1 MASKTTTADGAT
13 APQAADDGRRL
24 FLIDGPSLVYRAFFA
39 LPESIATSTGVPT
52 NAIFGFASML
62 VKILTDYGPK
72 ATVVVWD
79 KGYTGRKEVYAEYKA
94 QRASRPSLLKEQWP
108 AFEPLVS
115 AFGYQNLAVDGYEAD
130 DVIASVVDSARQE
143 DPPIPVLVVT

>member
-1 MASKTTTADGAT
+1 MPDE
-13 APQAADDGRRL
+13 L
-24 FLIDGPSLVYRAFFA
+24 FLIDGNSLAYRAFFA

-79 KGYTGRKEVYAEYKA
+79 KGYTGRKGACAEQKA
-94 QRASRPSLLKEQWP
+94 QPRPRPGHLKGQSP
-108 AFEPLVS
+108 AAGPLVS
-115 AFGYQNLAVDGYEAD
+115 AFGSRHRAGGGYGD
-130 DVIASVVDSARQE
+130 NDVIASNADRARGE
-143 DPPIPVLVVT
+143 RPPIPVMVGTGDRDAY